1 MLCGTKGASEKYTPN
16 LFKKLIKNSVFRYE
30 DVDFGEE
37 GYLEDLEPL
46 AIQITRENDDGNTYF
61 KIPASNNDSSNDARR
76 LVEAGTARLGLEQ
89 FEDD

>member
-1 MLCGTKGASEKYTPN
+1 MLCGTKGASRKYAPKPFKT
-16 LFKKLIKNSVFRYE
+16 LFKKSVFRYE
-30 DVDFGEE
+30 DVGFGEE

-61 KIPASNNDSSNDARR
+61 KIPASNSDSSNDARR
-76 LVEAGTARLGLEQ
+76 LVEARTALLGLEQ